1 MVQGQLLLVKLMSRV
16 SAIAGLSLLLAVA
29 GQVHADSARD
39 YCLEQ
44 FPADYYS
51 KEDHALYIKEC
62 IAGLQD
68 PVAEAATEESSGGIE
83 DAVEVEPGQKDGA
96 EMEPQQ
102 D

>member
-1 MVQGQLLLVKLMSRV
+1 MNRV
-16 SAIAGLSLLLAVA
+16 RVTAALSLLFAAA

-62 IAGLQD
+62 IAGLQQ
-68 PVAEAATEESSGGIE
+68 PTAADAAQDSSGSPA
-83 DAVEVEPGQKDGA
+83 DAVEVEANQEGGT
-96 EMEPQQ
+96 EVEPEQ